1 MKRSLILLVALSLIL
16 AACATT
22 TPGTSGVITAVD
34 ASTVTVS
41 TAGATQT
48 YNLGRN
54 TNIYAPDGV
63 ATQKSYLTAGQRVM
77 VWADNGNAVRINIEP

>member
-22 TPGTSGVITAVD
+22 PGTSGVITAVD
-34 ASTVTVS
+34 ATSVTVS
-41 TAGATQT
+41 AAGATQT
-48 YNLGRN
+48 YTLGRN

-63 ATQKSYLTAGQRVM
+63 STQKSYLAAGQRVM
-77 VWADNGNAVRINIEP
+77 VWADNGSAVRINIEP